1 MDLAVM
7 QTMEKALHKCGPLQ
21 GKGCDE
27 EVKSHTAESIT
38 LEKCHQKPEA
48 HKDHHMHILET

>member
-1 MDLAVM
+1 MV

-27 EVKSHTAESIT
+27 EVESDATESIT
-38 LEKCHQKPEA
+38 LQKCHQEPEA
-48 HKDHHMHILET
+48 HKDHDMNILET